1 MTRSMQT
8 PERRQGGFVVEQNED
23 WPQRRRYRRAT
34 GAGSRLAALRGAVRR
49 LRPNVVASRS
59 CRPP

>member
-8 PERRQGGFVVEQNED
+8 SERRQGGFVVEQNED
-23 WPQRRRYRRAT
+23 WPQRRRYRRAP
-34 GAGSRLAALRGAVRR
+34 GAGSRPAAMPGAVRR

-59 CRPP
+59 FRLP